1 MPSANRT
8 AYLITT
14 VRDMFATDA
23 TLDVVKVWQEKAYP
37 SEPMVYPFIQSTTF
51 LETME
56 NGRVE
61 HGLTTFGVFVNVA
74 VTGETLTPT
83 GKGTD
88 KYAEVIGKCE
98 ACINSTVLPKTETHT
113 DTTKTTITSIAMATQ
128 NGFFDMK
135 DNKVNIDFT
144 ITVHWTAAT

>member
-14 VRDMFATDA
+14 VRDMFAADT
-23 TLDVVKVWQEKAYP
+23 TLDVVKVWQDKVYKA
-37 SEPMVYPFIQSTTF
+37 EPMVYPYVQSTTF

-61 HGLTTFGVFVNVA
+61 HGVTVFGVFVNVKVPA
-74 VTGETLTPT
+74 ETLTPT
-83 GKGTD
+83 GKATD

-98 ACINSTVLPKTETHT
+98 ACINSMTLPVRETHT
-113 DTTKTTITSIAMATQ
+113 DTTKTAITSIAMATQ

-135 DNKVNIDFT
+135 DQNVNIDFT
-144 ITVHWTAAT
+144 ITVHWTTAS